1 MEVVNV
7 SGLKNNPSDALRKAR
22 KDMVV
27 VMNRDR
33 PDAVLVGLEQT
44 GLLQGKGVRPA
55 LATVLFREGHLSLV
69 RAAHLAQMPV
79 ATFAAHLSRIGVSV
93 VRLDEAET
101 RQDLDTLEEWLAS
114 S

>member
-7 SGLKNNPSDALRKAR
+7 SGLKNNPSEALRKAR
-22 KDMVV
+22 KDMVM

-33 PDAVLVGLEQT
+33 PDAVLMGL

-79 ATFAAHLSRIGVSV
+79 ATFAAHLSRIGVPV
-93 VRLDEAET
+93 VRLDEGEA
-101 RQDLDTLEEWLAS
+101 RQDMDTLEEWLAS

>member
-1 MEVVNV
+1 MEVVTV
-7 SGLKNNPSDALRKAR
+7 SGLKNNPSEALRKAR

-44 GLLQGKGVRPA
+44 DLLHGKGIRPA

-69 RAAHLAQMPV
+69 RAAHRAQMPV
-79 ATFAAHLSRIGVSV
+79 ATFAAHLSRIGVPV

-101 RQDLDTLEEWLAS
+101 RQDMDTLEEWLAS